1 MSTPEWMKKF
11 HEIGQRE
18 EEEITAVG
26 NEGAFVK
33 TVEPSKRI
41 DLDNTDAPVTRST
54 LNRDTVNDGNGKD
67 VNNGSDDDDD
77 AASIIY
83 STELGNRS
91 ETKEEDNRGEDPPT
105 EITSEVGSTVFDEE
119 MKDRNDPVE
128 DQSRSSPTGLYER
141 SLSAGEK
148 NAVLVANDNNSPM
161 GDEIHQ
167 EEEKE
172 KSEGLP
178 RDTEVSDDDF
188 PEAMIDDETKEEE
201 LNFGASWVVDRN
213 DISNEEREQRNS
225 ADEAARTTTI
235 GGESCITDIYVDED
249 GNEISSDRNEIDTQE
264 EEVLVDEDE
273 DEIEIVPLHQLQ
285 RGEVDGRFEEYTTI
299 RGCDDLSRNDNIDLP
314 DFSTANKGANIV
326 TTRSNINK
334 EQAVLRSEA
343 SPTYDIEE
351 QRRTLRSTEKGKRS
365 RMSWVIPILV
375 FLFLASAILLVVF
388 FIVLSEDRTI
398 STLSP
403 VMTPALTPTPAPTE
417 YPQLTQK
424 ISSSRNVDAAATTEF
439 NTVQNSCDFDAIDQ
453 PNVIDQCDCGEGRVD
468 ILADDIVAR
477 WNYFVEDFVPTIY
490 PKWKQNINSC
500 SSENQAL
507 LWLSSGINNGGEI
520 NNLHRLQRY
529 ILAVVYYEQ
538 GGTEWRRSTNWLSSR
553 HVCVWE
559 GVECDENSY
568 IRVLN
573 LDQNR
578 LTGQLSDAP
587 TSLNAIE
594 GYFVAKNNLSGSI
607 PKLYFKSDTLNTID
621 FSENALSGEISSL
634 SKGNKLTDIN
644 LAANSLN
651 GSLPPSIS
659 NAAVL
664 TILNVESNSFSGTL
678 PASLF
683 DLPLKYLA
691 IGGNT
696 FSGTI
701 PVGLSG
707 VSTLTSLSLGPN
719 LFNGQIAT
727 SLSELT
733 KLVQLSMIGLPDLG
747 GRLPASFG
755 ISLTNLVELSI
766 SETGAEGDIP
776 EQFSLMTNLEILRL
790 NSNSL
795 ARNIPSS
802 LGLLTNLRSL
812 HLNDNALSGLIPPEI
827 GFISVL
833 QELQLHT
840 NRLAGTIPEE
850 IGNLIDIRTLT
861 FDGNFMDGRTPIK
874 VCDLRAAQLNKF
886 IVDCP
891 SLLGES
897 QVVVGIICS
906 IPDCCTECI

>member
-1 MSTPEWMKKF
+1 MRSYD
-11 HEIGQRE
+11 
-18 EEEITAVG
+18 A
-26 NEGAFVK
+26 NEGA
-33 TVEPSKRI
+33 
-41 DLDNTDAPVTRST
+41 
-54 LNRDTVNDGNGKD
+54 
-67 VNNGSDDDDD
+67 
-77 AASIIY
+77 
-83 STELGNRS
+83 
-91 ETKEEDNRGEDPPT
+91 
-105 EITSEVGSTVFDEE
+105 
-119 MKDRNDPVE
+119 
-128 DQSRSSPTGLYER
+128 
-141 SLSAGEK
+141 
-148 NAVLVANDNNSPM
+148 
-161 GDEIHQ
+161 
-167 EEEKE
+167 
-172 KSEGLP
+172 
-178 RDTEVSDDDF
+178 
-188 PEAMIDDETKEEE
+188 
-201 LNFGASWVVDRN
+201 
-213 DISNEEREQRNS
+213 
-225 ADEAARTTTI
+225 
-235 GGESCITDIYVDED
+235 
-249 GNEISSDRNEIDTQE
+249 
-264 EEVLVDEDE
+264 
-273 DEIEIVPLHQLQ
+273 
-285 RGEVDGRFEEYTTI
+285 
-299 RGCDDLSRNDNIDLP
+299 NI
-314 DFSTANKGANIV
+314 A
-326 TTRSNINK
+326 TTRSNVNK
-334 EQAVLRSEA
+334 EQAVLRSKA
-343 SPTYDIEE
+343 SPKYDIEE

-365 RMSWVIPILV
+365 RMSWLLPILV
-375 FLFLASAILLVVF
+375 FLFLASAVLLVVF

-398 STLSP
+398 S
-403 VMTPALTPTPAPTE
+403 ALTPTMAPVRTPVLTPTE

-424 ISSSRNVDAAATTEF
+424 NSTSQNVDAAATTEF
-439 NTVQNSCDFDAIDQ
+439 DTVQNSCDFDTLDQ
-453 PNVIDQCDCGEGRVD
+453 PNVIDQCDCGEERVD

-477 WNYFVEDFVPTIY
+477 WSYLVDDFVPFIY
-490 PKWKQNINSC
+490 PQWNKSTYSC

-538 GGTEWRRSTNWLSSR
+538 GGTEWRRSTNWLSEKS
-553 HVCVWE
+553 VCVWE

-568 IRVLN
+568 IRILN

-594 GYFVAKNNLSGSI
+594 GYFVAKNTLSGSI
-607 PKLYFKSDTLNTID
+607 PKSYFTSDTLRIID

-634 SKGNKLTDIN
+634 SRGNKLTDIN
-644 LAANSLN
+644 LAVNSLN
-651 GSLPPSIS
+651 GPLPKSIS

-664 TILNVESNSFSGTL
+664 TILNVESNSFSGIL

-683 DLPLKYLA
+683 DLPLTYLA

-696 FSGTI
+696 FSGTT

-719 LFNGQIAT
+719 LFNGEIAT
-727 SLSELT
+727 SLSKLT
-733 KLVQLSMIGLPDLG
+733 KLVQLSMIGIPDLG

-755 ISLTNLVELSI
+755 ISLTNLIELSI
-766 SETGAEGDIP
+766 SETGVEGDIP

-812 HLNDNALSGLIPPEI
+812 HLNDNALSGLIPSEI
-827 GFISVL
+827 GLITAL

-861 FDGNFMDGRTPIK
+861 FDGNFMDGRTPTK
-874 VCDLRAAQLNKF
+874 VCDLRAARLNNF

-891 SLLGES
+891 SFLGES